1 MKTAREVYLR
11 SLALMG
17 EEDGENTTVF
27 EGRWIPL
34 INVLLGE
41 VYDLD
46 LALKGEEGSFGNG
59 IPQVVSAE
67 EEIWMEEAILFSL
80 LPLGLAALLLG
91 ETEPERASF
100 FQGLYQKERDQLRAR
115 CRRGRRHK
123 ISRPY

>member
-1 MKTAREVYLR
+1 MKTAREVYRR

-17 EEDGENTTVF
+17 EEEGENSTVF

-41 VYDLD
+41 VYELD
-46 LALKGEEGSFGNG
+46 LAMKGEEGAAWGTV
-59 IPQVVSAE
+59 PQVASSE
-67 EEIWMEEAILFSL
+67 EEIWMEETILFSL
-80 LPLGLAALLLG
+80 LPLGLASLLLG

-100 FQGLYQKERDQLRAR
+100 FQQLYQRERENLRAR

-123 ISRPY
+123 IARPY

>member
-1 MKTAREVYLR
+1 MKTASEVYRR

-17 EEDGENTTVF
+17 EEEGENSTVF

-34 INVLLGE
+34 LNVLLSE
-41 VYDLD
+41 VCELD
-46 LALKGEEGSFGNG
+46 LAMKGEAGGAG
-59 IPQVVSAE
+59 KTLPQVVSAE
-67 EEIWMEEAILFSL
+67 EEIWMEEPILFSL
-80 LPLGLAALLLG
+80 LPLGLAAYLLG

-100 FQGLYQKERDQLRAR
+100 FLNLYQRERENLRAR